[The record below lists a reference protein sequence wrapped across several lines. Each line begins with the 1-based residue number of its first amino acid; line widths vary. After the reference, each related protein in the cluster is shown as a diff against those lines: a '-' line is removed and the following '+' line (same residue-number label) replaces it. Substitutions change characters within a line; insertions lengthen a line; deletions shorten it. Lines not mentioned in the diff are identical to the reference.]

1 MIDSKHM
8 GPALA
13 ILTAA
18 GMAACAGG
26 GDESGSAGEARE
38 TIAVFTKNQTNPFFE
53 VVRTGAARAA
63 SDMGADVVQYIPT
76 RPDNIPEQM
85 SQIEDVV
92 VRRPDAI
99 VFTPVDTQAMAPG
112 VEQVNAAGIPVVN
125 ITDPVAGGD
134 IVSFVGCD
142 EVTLA
147 RDTGRYVLER
157 IGGAGNVVILEGV
170 GGSVNSNNRVSGFMA
185 AVDEFPDVTLL
196 ASQPGNFQ
204 RLQALQ
210 VMENLLQTYPE
221 IDAVLAANDS
231 MAMGAIEALEAAN
244 RPALVVGLNGTQE
257 AIDAIKAGTLLA
269 SGDCDGFN
277 HGCLGAMAAIRH
289 VRNLPVPDEILIPIT
304 VVDETNYQPLD
315 IPLEERMCPAWET
328 LAGE

>member
-185 AVDEFPDVTLL
+185 AVEEFPDVTLL

-277 HGCLGAMAAIRH
+277 HGCLGTMAAIRH